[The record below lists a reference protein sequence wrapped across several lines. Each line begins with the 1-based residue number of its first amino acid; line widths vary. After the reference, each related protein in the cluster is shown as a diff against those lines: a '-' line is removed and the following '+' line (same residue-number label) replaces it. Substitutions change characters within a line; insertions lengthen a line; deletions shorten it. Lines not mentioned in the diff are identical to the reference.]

1 MRQPLSGRL
10 PHITDK
16 HERSAAGL
24 VAGDRRGVSARPIAL
39 QRVLELGPR
48 EVELLTIL
56 WRYGDATA
64 NQVYHR
70 LKESSV
76 TVNTIHSALERLHR
90 KGFVVRD
97 KSGRSFLY
105 RPTLTREQLICQSL
119 VIVADRLAGGDKDL
133 MIDAIAAYLRSGAG
147 AMTPSA
153 RQKLL
158 AGLY

>member
-1 MRQPLSGRL
+1 M
-10 PHITDK
+10 
-16 HERSAAGL
+16 
-24 VAGDRRGVSARPIAL
+24 

-56 WRYGDATA
+56 WRDGDATA

-70 LKESSV
+70 LEQSSV

-90 KGFVVRD
+90 KGFVLRD

-119 VIVADRLAGGDKDL
+119 VIVADRLAGGDVDL
-133 MIDAIAAYLRSGAG
+133 MIDAVAAYLCGDAV
-147 AMTPSA
+147 ALTASA
-153 RQKLL
+153 RQRLL